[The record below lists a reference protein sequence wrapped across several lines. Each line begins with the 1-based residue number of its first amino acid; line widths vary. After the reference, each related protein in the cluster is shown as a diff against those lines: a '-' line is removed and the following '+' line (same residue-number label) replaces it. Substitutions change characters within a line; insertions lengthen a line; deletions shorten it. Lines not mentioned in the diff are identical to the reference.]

1 MQRFL
6 FYLFLCLFNYS
17 GILYAQNTFTP
28 PRITTIISAAD
39 FGDPSRKSTP
49 QQLCH
54 IDKGR
59 EANISFSDVLKVFRE
74 RRFVG
79 NSDPVRLFIGTMNI
93 IEVQQGGSLGVFT
106 ASPTIR
112 SPAIDYNMVMA
123 GDLVAPQL
131 ILEARLLFDSGL
143 SVLRQGANVELDKVA
158 GFVQVFAPNK
168 IIIEGHTDSDGG
180 EASNMRLSE
189 ERARSVRLYLVD
201 NFDWITPVMV
211 EAVGYGEERPRAE
224 NTTEDNKQLNRRIEF
239 TVID

>member
-6 FYLFLCLFNYS
+6 FYLSLCLFSY
-17 GILYAQNTFTP
+17 GDMLHAQNAFTP
-28 PRITTIISAAD
+28 PRITTIISGFD
-39 FGDPSRKSTP
+39 PGDPQRLSKPR
-49 QQLCH
+49 QLCH

-59 EANISFSDVLKVFRE
+59 EANISFGDVLKVFRE

-79 NSDPVRLFIGTMNI
+79 YDDPVRLFIGTMNI

-106 ASPTIR
+106 ASPTIK

-180 EASNMRLSE
+180 EASNMQLSE
-189 ERARSVRLYLVD
+189 LRAKSVRLYLVD
-201 NFDWITPVMV
+201 NFEWITPVMV

-224 NTTEDNKQLNRRIEF
+224 NDTEDNKQLNRRIEF